1 MAYTHCIANI
11 PCLFS
16 HEEVARASTIIYLL
30 YFLLASVFLLAIML
44 HGLLEYGACTLTIV
58 RNLLFIKTMLFP
70 EEDELKESRKKLLKE
85 VLK

>member
-1 MAYTHCIANI
+1 
-11 PCLFS
+11 
-16 HEEVARASTIIYLL
+16 
-30 YFLLASVFLLAIML
+30 ML